1 MKRRKQKSVYVIGDN
16 GEITNTN
23 PVLSPKTRDLLSAIN
38 MVSELKQMS
47 ETLNSMGID
56 DECIMEDDI
65 DESQS
70 EEEGTNEPGEES
82 ETEPESE
89 SICDQV

>member
-23 PVLSPKTRDLLSAIN
+23 PVLSPKTRELLSAIN

-47 ETLNSMGID
+47 ETLNSMGSID

-70 EEEGTNEPGEES
+70 EEEGTIEPSGEES
-82 ETEPESE
+82 EPESE